1 MLNRRLRRPN
11 KRMPGNV
18 LQIRVAMLLAV
29 LLFIPAL
36 AQADRYKSVENSTPQ
51 EIADGMGTKLT
62 RGVANV
68 TTGWGEIPKQI
79 YYTTK
84 QDGWAKG
91 LIVGPFKGIVMTL
104 VRTASGLGEVVTFF
118 VPYPGFYDPY
128 FDPAYVWQKE

>member
-1 MLNRRLRRPN
+1 MLNRRLRKPS
-11 KRMPGNV
+11 KRMPGNI
-18 LQIRVAMLLAV
+18 LRIRVAMLLTV

-36 AQADRYKSVENSTPQ
+36 AQADRYKAVENSTPQ
-51 EIADGMGTKLT
+51 EVADGMGTKLT

-68 TTGWGEIPKQI
+68 ATGWGELPKQI

-128 FDPAYVWQKE
+128 FDPDYVWQKE

>member
-1 MLNRRLRRPN
+1 MLGNALRI
-11 KRMPGNV
+11 
-18 LQIRVAMLLAV
+18 QVAMLLAA

-36 AQADRYKSVENSTPQ
+36 AQADRYKDVDSSTPQ
-51 EIADGMGTKLT
+51 EIADGMGTKLA

-68 TTGWGEIPKQI
+68 TTGWGELPKQI

-91 LIVGPFKGIVMTL
+91 LIVGPVKGIVMTL